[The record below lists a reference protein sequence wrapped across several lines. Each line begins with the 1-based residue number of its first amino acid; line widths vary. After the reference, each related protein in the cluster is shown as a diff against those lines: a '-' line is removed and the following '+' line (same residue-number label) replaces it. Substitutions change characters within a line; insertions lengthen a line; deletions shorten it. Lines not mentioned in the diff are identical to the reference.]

1 MLEGKISIP
10 VRGRDFLLRRKVA
23 AMIMKVL
30 AVGALLLAAPAPA
43 AAMHIMEGFLPKE
56 HALAWLLTALPF
68 VMFGVYRINR
78 VLALHPERKMVLGL
92 AAAFIFVLSA
102 LKIPS
107 VAGSSSHPTGVAL
120 GAILFGPAVS
130 SVLSG
135 IVLLFQAF
143 LLAHGGLT
151 TWGAN
156 TFAMGVAGA
165 FAAWGAFRLALA
177 LGCPERLAVFAA
189 ALLGDWLTYAVTAG
203 QLALAFPDPVGGF
216 AAAYGKFLGIF
227 AFTQLPLA
235 IGEGIISVVVYGT
248 LLRYGEQGLISM
260 WWKGTEPAGR

>member
-1 MLEGKISIP
+1 M
-10 VRGRDFLLRRKVA
+10 V
-23 AMIMKVL
+23 MKVL
-30 AVGALLLAAPAPA
+30 AVGALLLAAPATA

-56 HALAWLLTALPF
+56 YAFGWLLAVSPF
-68 VMFGVYRINR
+68 VFFGIRRINQ
-78 VLALHPERKMVLGL
+78 VLTRYPERKMLLGL

-102 LKIPS
+102 LKLPS

-120 GAILFGPAVS
+120 SAILFGPAVS

-135 IVLLFQAF
+135 IVLLFQAL

-177 LGCPERLAVFAA
+177 LGLPEKPAVFVA

-203 QLALAFPDPVGGF
+203 QLALAFPDPIGGF

-227 AFTQLPLA
+227 ALTQLPLA
-235 IGEGIISVVVYGT
+235 VCEGLISVVVYSA
-248 LLRYGEQGLISM
+248 LLRYGEQGIIPL
-260 WWKGTEPAGR
+260 WWKARGSVG

>member
-1 MLEGKISIP
+1 MGMKI
-10 VRGRDFLLRRKVA
+10 
-23 AMIMKVL
+23 L
-30 AVGALLLAAPAPA
+30 AVGALLLASPATA

-56 HALAWLLTALPF
+56 HALAWLGAVLPF
-68 VMFGVYRINR
+68 VVYGVYRINR
-78 VLALHPERKMVLGL
+78 VLARYPERKMLLGL

-102 LKIPS
+102 LKVPS
-107 VAGSSSHPTGVAL
+107 VAGSSSHPTGVGL

-156 TFAMGVAGA
+156 TFAMGVAGS
-165 FAAWGAFRLALA
+165 FAAWGTFRLALA
-177 LGCPERLAVFAA
+177 LGCPERLAVFTA

-216 AAAYGKFLGIF
+216 AAAYAKFIGIF

-235 IGEGIISVVVYGT
+235 VGEGLISVVVYSA
-248 LLRYGEQGLISM
+248 LLRYGEQGIIPV